1 MLLGVQDLRTASDGN
16 YQRIK
21 VESAEVH
28 ENYRYID
35 GRRGYYD
42 IAVLILKSDIEYN
55 SLSVQ
60 PICLPYQANNQQDYW
75 DDKTGVITGY
85 AHQDDAVAYLSNTQ
99 MTVLSTAKCN
109 QILDDEVETIK
120 DCKFS
125 SFFIYKTYFFITC
138 GFPTYLDIDSCE
150 IYRY

>member
-1 MLLGVQDLRTASDGN
+1 MLLGVQDLKTVSDGT

-28 ENYRYID
+28 EKYGYVD
-35 GRRGYYD
+35 GTRGYYD
-42 IAVLILKSDIEYN
+42 IAVLILKSDIKYN

-85 AHQDDAVAYLSNTQ
+85 AHQGTIHILRNHLQGGRGVRKCQFLIIFSTKNTL
-99 MTVLSTAKCN
+99 T
-109 QILDDEVETIK
+109 
-120 DCKFS
+120 
-125 SFFIYKTYFFITC
+125 
-138 GFPTYLDIDSCE
+138 
-150 IYRY
+150 

>member
-1 MLLGVQDLRTASDGN
+1 MLLGVQDLRTASDGT

-21 VESAEVH
+21 VESAEIH

-35 GRRGYYD
+35 GTRGYYD

-75 DDKTGVITGY
+75 DGKTGVITGY
-85 AHQDDAVAYLSNTQ
+85 AHQDKAATYLGNTQ
-99 MTVLSTAKCN
+99 MTTLPITRCN
-109 QILDDEVETIK
+109 QIIDEKMERIK
-120 DCKFS
+120 ECKFPTLKFS
-125 SFFIYKTYFFITC
+125 ISFCQIFSTVE
-138 GFPTYLDIDSCE
+138 S
-150 IYRY
+150 